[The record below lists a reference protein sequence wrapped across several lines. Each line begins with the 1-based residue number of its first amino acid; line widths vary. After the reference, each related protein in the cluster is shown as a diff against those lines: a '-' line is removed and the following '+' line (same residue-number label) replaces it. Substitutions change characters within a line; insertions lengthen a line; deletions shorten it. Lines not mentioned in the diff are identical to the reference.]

1 MDEISD
7 PKSLNIWDY
16 KPWWCQ
22 PWSILLTGIIIV
34 SGGWFITRILLL
46 TVILSVLIVVWW
58 GYFLMIYPRLFKEYL
73 EQELKNFP
81 IK

>member
-1 MDEISD
+1 MNEISD

-34 SGGWFITRILLL
+34 SGGWFITRILWL
-46 TVILSVLIVVWW
+46 TVILSILIVVWW
-58 GYFLMIYPRLFKEYL
+58 GYFLIIYPRLFRQYL
-73 EQELKNFP
+73 EQELKNLP